1 MVALFFKHR
10 PLHLLAAL
18 CYLAECVLA
27 LWFLVEAL
35 DPRPKDATEAVPPG
49 TAADGAALGAKRR
62 VFVRDLTN
70 GLEVL
75 EDKTKSAFR
84 AGQQAYAAKLP
95 SWVTR
100 LFGLPGVIAAAVGRH
115 YGLPWLKTLALG
127 IAAVVVLVSLVVLMY
142 SAGRKV

>member
-1 MVALFFKHR
+1 M
-10 PLHLLAAL
+10 
-18 CYLAECVLA
+18 
-27 LWFLVEAL
+27 
-35 DPRPKDATEAVPPG
+35 
-49 TAADGAALGAKRR
+49 
-62 VFVRDLTN
+62 
-70 GLEVL
+70 L

-115 YGLPWLKTLALG
+115 YVLPWLKTLALG
-127 IAAVVVLVSLVVLMY
+127 IAAVVCWFLWWVLMY

>member
-1 MVALFFKHR
+1 V
-10 PLHLLAAL
+10 
-18 CYLAECVLA
+18 
-27 LWFLVEAL
+27 
-35 DPRPKDATEAVPPG
+35 
-49 TAADGAALGAKRR
+49 LGAKRR

-75 EDKTKSAFR
+75 EDRTKSAFR

-115 YGLPWLKTLALG
+115 YGLPWSKTLALG
-127 IAAVVVLVSLVVLMY
+127 IAAVVVLVPLVVLMY